1 MGTPA
6 TGTTKITSEEAHAKV
21 EGLRQRAHRLFGE
34 RVIRHRFTR
43 ELSEGKLPREKFI
56 GFLKNWYTFA
66 VEINTTKAAMVDR
79 YLPFLKRYPESY
91 DLLTE
96 HVADEF
102 SHPGRGGHTKMFLPL
117 LEPLGLKIEDLV
129 GAKLI
134 PEGRA
139 LVDVRCRLLH
149 IGPMAE
155 AWAASLTEGPLGD
168 WLGLCGK
175 ALEKHYGLTSE
186 QAIYFSEHYK
196 ADTQEHE
203 GGIMAHGLFNAYL
216 LQKLLEDGYR
226 PERPGF
232 DLDYCVELSVDLYAL
247 LLDGVC
253 ARC

>member
-1 MGTPA
+1 MTPITA
-6 TGTTKITSEEAHAKV
+6 TTKMSPEEAHARV
-21 EGLRQRAHRLFGE
+21 EELRSRAAQLFRE
-34 RVIRHRFTR
+34 RVVKHRFTE

-79 YLPFLKRYPESY
+79 YLPFLKRCSECY

-102 SHPGRGGHTKMFLPL
+102 SHPGRGGHVKMFIPVA
-117 LEPLGLKIEDLV
+117 EAFGLQVKDLV
-129 GAKLI
+129 EAKLI
-134 PEGRA
+134 PEARA
-139 LVDVRCRLLH
+139 LVDVRCQLLQK
-149 IGPMAE
+149 GPMAE
-155 AWAASLTEGPLGD
+155 AWAASLSEGPVGE
-168 WLGLCGK
+168 WLGLCGH

-186 QAIYFSEHYK
+186 QVVYFSEHYK

-203 GGIMAHGLFNAYL
+203 EGVMAHGMFNAYL

-232 DLDYCVELSVDLYAL
+232 DLDYCVELSIDLYAL
-247 LLDGVC
+247 FLDGIY
-253 ARC
+253 ARY